1 MGGETVI
8 VLSHQREVNRMKVR
22 IGKKMGS
29 KQCVGCLKHFPSKRL
44 WMLPYAGSRCTE
56 CALRFLNF
64 YKEYATR
71 GILNILN
78 REFQVHLRKRQS
90 KSFQVF
96 NRRVFQMPILRVE

>member
-1 MGGETVI
+1 
-8 VLSHQREVNRMKVR
+8 VNRMKVR

-29 KQCVGCLKHFPSKRL
+29 KQCIGCLKHFPSKRL
-44 WMLPYAGSRCTE
+44 WTLPYAGSRCTE

-78 REFQVHLRKRQS
+78 REFQVLKVTAVTKKTPAQESSRCSLDERFS
-90 KSFQVF
+90 KCS
-96 NRRVFQMPILRVE
+96 VEGSSRCSSCG